1 MNPRMLFK
9 NQYYYFISGLPE
21 IAFDNTKLPFT
32 VETFREMLHD
42 VLEPEDKKLVDRYF
56 TAYDNHTLLQMLNQ
70 DASNENASK
79 KSSDNRF
86 SDRPKGTLSR
96 EEIETAIRQVQE
108 GDALDKGSIPP
119 YFEEA
124 IAAWLNE
131 ALPGQA
137 RTLEDLISSLY
148 MDYGREV
155 KNSLIAGWFE
165 MNLNLGN
172 LLSAIYARKYEM
184 EVEQVVVGNN
194 EIAKTIRENAN
205 ARDFGMGDELDYY
218 DAILR
223 FTEEENIHERERKI
237 DQFRW
242 NWLEENTLFDY
253 FNIEYIFAYLCKLQ
267 ILERWVNLNAEEGER
282 VFRKLIAGL
291 KNEIKKPDDDV

>member
-1 MNPRMLFK
+1 MLFK

-21 IAFDNTKLPFT
+21 LAFDSVKLPFT
-32 VETFREMLHD
+32 TGEFRKMLD
-42 VLEPEDKKLVDRYF
+42 EVLEPEDKKLLSRYF
-56 TAYDNHTLLQMLNQ
+56 LAYDNRTLLQVLSGKELKG
-70 DASNENASK
+70 DAASK
-79 KSSDNRF
+79 AEPEPGD
-86 SDRPKGTLSR
+86 TLSPA
-96 EEIETAIRQVQE
+96 EIEAAIQQVKD
-108 GDALDKGSIPP
+108 GDDIHRDKIPP
-119 YFEEA
+119 YFEEVISA
-124 IAAWLNE
+124 RLNE
-131 ALPGQA
+131 TLPGYA
-137 RTLEDLISSLY
+137 ATLEDLISSLY

-242 NWLEENTLFDY
+242 NWIEENTLFDY